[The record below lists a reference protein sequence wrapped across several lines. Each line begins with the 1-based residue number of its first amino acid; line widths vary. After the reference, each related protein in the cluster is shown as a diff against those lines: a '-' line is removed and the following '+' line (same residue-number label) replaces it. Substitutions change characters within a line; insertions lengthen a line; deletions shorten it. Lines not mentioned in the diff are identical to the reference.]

1 MNSMKN
7 KLMLALSGILL
18 VLVGCNES
26 DGLLNKNVVSKR
38 FTVELNSDMDT
49 REGVSLRGAVD
60 PPTRC
65 IMEIYEGSTAT
76 GNPIL
81 RIEQSSRMFD
91 NVILTDKQA
100 YTILFWADQGTP
112 TAIGGTPAET
122 NEYDASDL
130 KAVRVAS
137 GKQAARPAYAGCSK
151 FTVGKDD
158 ETVYTQVSLSHAV
171 ARVQYK
177 QNELLTSTENTLEV
191 TYPKSYSLN
200 VDGMG
205 TTEIAGELR
214 HSFTFNASYSGT
226 LGTDYLIAAT
236 GVTSTVMDL
245 TSEFT
250 SGGVKTTKQLTSV
263 PFKCNYQTSIYSAYS
278 DLYNAGLTVSCNDQW
293 ESTDNLVEFPKPK
306 LGDYFYSDNTYSTKR
321 NTSKTAIG
329 IIYYIDSSDP
339 KKGRIVSLDE
349 GYAKWSTVS
358 VATDAGNYNY
368 GMLNMTTL
376 KAFTSGDLTNY
387 PAFYW
392 CDAKNTP
399 ANTGIQWFL
408 PAYEDFQLL
417 FDWWKTAPVA
427 INAIITNSGVAGA
440 EELKADALYW
450 SSYEYNNSTAMDYKA
465 SSNNKSLILKSTI
478 LYVRA
483 VSFFTA
489 L

>member
-1 MNSMKN
+1 MKN
-7 KLMLALSGILL
+7 KLLLALSGILL
-18 VLVGCNES
+18 VLVGCNEAE
-26 DGLLNKNVVSKR
+26 DILDKNVVSKR
-38 FTVELNSDMDT
+38 FTVELNSDINT
-49 REGVSLRGAVD
+49 RGNVGLRMAQY

-65 IMEIYEGSTAT
+65 IMEVYEGSTAT

-81 RIEQSSRMFD
+81 RIEQSDRVFE
-91 NVILTDKQA
+91 NVILNDKQA
-100 YTILFWADQGTP
+100 YTVLFWADLGTP

-130 KAVRVAS
+130 KSVRVVS
-137 GKQAARPAYAGCSK
+137 GKQATRPAYAGSSR
-151 FTVGKDD
+151 FTVGQDD
-158 ETVYTQVSLSHAV
+158 ETVYTQVSLKHAV
-171 ARVQYK
+171 AKVQYK
-177 QNELLTSTENTLEV
+177 QNEALTSASNELVV

-214 HSFTFNASYSGT
+214 HHFTYNATSSGT
-226 LGTDYLIAAT
+226 LGTDYLIAAS
-236 GVTSTVMDL
+236 GATSTVMDL
-245 TSEFT
+245 TAELT
-250 SGGVKTTKQLTSV
+250 SGGVETSKQLTSV

-278 DLYNAGLTVSCNDQW
+278 DLYNAGLTVACNDQW
-293 ESTDNLVEFPKPK
+293 ESTDNLVEFPKPH
-306 LGDYFYSDNTYSTKR
+306 LGDYYYSDNTYSTVR

-329 IIYYIDSSDP
+329 VIYYLDASDP

-358 VATDAGNYNY
+358 VVTGAEEGNF
-368 GMLNMTTL
+368 GLVNMTTL
-376 KAFTSGDLTNY
+376 KEFTSGNLTSY

-399 ANTGIQWFL
+399 AITGIQWYL
-408 PAYEDFQLL
+408 PAFDDLQLL
-417 FDWWKTAPVA
+417 LNWWETAPVA

-450 SSYEYNNSTAMDYKA
+450 SSYECSNSTAANYQA
-465 SSNNKSLILKSTI
+465 SSNNAWVIPKSTSQQ
-478 LYVRA
+478 VRA

-489 L
+489 Q